1 MEGRWIAAAS
11 SREGSAMLVHGADL
25 FVADFGGAGE
35 PLVFLHG
42 FLFDGRQYAAQVE
55 ALREDHR
62 CITIDFRGQG
72 RSGPTRGGFQIEQQA
87 ADVLEVLRQLELDG
101 VHLVGLSMGGF
112 VAMRLAA
119 RTPERIRSL
128 TLVNTSAAP
137 HARSK
142 FPKQLA
148 LAGVAR
154 VTGVSPAP
162 ILAGIESEMYG
173 EAFRHDPA
181 TAAVRDEWRARW
193 ARADRVALVG
203 TLLGFMIRPDMRPEL
218 PGITAQTLIIAGAAD
233 ASLPPRYSHEMH
245 ELIPGARLVEIPGA
259 GHSSPVEAPE
269 QVTQAL
275 REFLAS
281 TRT

>member
-1 MEGRWIAAAS
+1 
-11 SREGSAMLVHGADL
+11 MLVHGADL
-25 FVADFGGAGE
+25 FVEDFGGAGE
-35 PLVFLHG
+35 PVVFLHG
-42 FLFDGRQYAAQVE
+42 FLFDGRQFAQVE
-55 ALREDHR
+55 ALREDYR

-72 RSGPTRGGFQIEQQA
+72 RSGPARGGFQIEQQA
-87 ADVLEVLRQLELDG
+87 ADVLEVLRQLEVDR

-119 RTPERIRSL
+119 RNPERIRSL

-148 LAGVAR
+148 LAAVAR
-154 VTGVSPAP
+154 VTGVSPPP
-162 ILAGIESEMYG
+162 IMAGTESEMYG

-181 TAAVRDEWRARW
+181 TAEVRDEWRARW
-193 ARADRVALVG
+193 ARADRAALVG

-218 PGITAQTLIIAGAAD
+218 PGITAPTLIIAGAAD

-245 ELIPGARLVEIPGA
+245 ELIPSSRLVEVPRA